1 MAARARPA
9 SSVVRYHNGMIA
21 SVALFQ
27 LTTAGCVL
35 LSLFIGSVV
44 HEVLSLYC
52 GRDGRAPWYALPV
65 AAACTAALLLLLL
78 LLVGR

>member
-1 MAARARPA
+1 
-9 SSVVRYHNGMIA
+9 VRYHRGMIA
-21 SVALFQ
+21 SLTLFQ

-44 HEVLSLYC
+44 HEALSMYG

-78 LLVGR
+78 LLVAR